1 MGNMLKSSQKPALIA
16 GNEPSTPPDLN
27 TPPSKLKRIGVL
39 RMPMPW
45 HKPIVREHNADAVIL
60 LHGLWRSVW
69 AMEPMAKYL
78 HQQSY
83 HTINVPYPSFRKP
96 TEELAEIIH
105 EAIQIHGGKRK
116 IHFVTHSLG
125 GVLARKL
132 LLMIPEEQT
141 GRLVMLAPPNQGSEI
156 VDWASQIKPLARTL
170 GPAGI
175 ELGSNSIKAP
185 PLSDKVDSA
194 VIMGNQS
201 SIPFFRRLLDK
212 ENDGIVSVERGKI
225 EGMDEFHILDADHTF
240 IASDPR
246 VMKIT
251 LKFLRDGKTD

>member
-1 MGNMLKSSQKPALIA
+1 MLNSTQNTTQSTLRTQPSPSALK
-16 GNEPSTPPDLN
+16 

-45 HKPIVREHNADAVIL
+45 HKPIVREHDADAVIL

-78 HQQSY
+78 HQQGY

-96 TEELAEIIH
+96 IEQLAEIIH
-105 EAIQIHGGKRK
+105 EAILIHGGKRK

-125 GVLARKL
+125 GVLARRL
-132 LLMIPEEQT
+132 LQMIPEDQI
-141 GRLVMLAPPNQGSEI
+141 GRVVMLAPPHQGSEI
-156 VDWASQIKPLARTL
+156 VDWASRIKPLARTL
-170 GPAGI
+170 GPAGMQ
-175 ELGSNSIKAP
+175 LASDSHKAP
-185 PLSDKVDSA
+185 TLPEEIDSA

-212 ENDGIVSVERGKI
+212 ENDGIVSVDRGKI
-225 EGMDEFHILDADHTF
+225 DGMDEFHVLDTDHTF

-246 VMKIT
+246 VMEIT
-251 LKFLRDGKTD
+251 LKFLREGKTD